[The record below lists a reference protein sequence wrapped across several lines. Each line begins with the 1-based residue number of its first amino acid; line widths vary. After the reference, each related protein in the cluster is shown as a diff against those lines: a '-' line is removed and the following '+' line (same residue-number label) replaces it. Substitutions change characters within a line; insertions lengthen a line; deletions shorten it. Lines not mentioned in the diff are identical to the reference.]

1 MSGTEPECSIHPHI
15 WANESIYVPIYEH
28 DFHTPPQDFQQPGM
42 LCQFSQPTRRAE
54 FEDKVLPMLQNIQT
68 LMTSIQTI
76 MNQSREFNQSHVELE
91 SQMELTD
98 WLIAKIL
105 SRDKQLN
112 VFTEHVGIES
122 QFEI

>member
-1 MSGTEPECSIHPHI
+1 
-15 WANESIYVPIYEH
+15 
-28 DFHTPPQDFQQPGM
+28 
-42 LCQFSQPTRRAE
+42 
-54 FEDKVLPMLQNIQT
+54 MLQNIQT